1 MSTTDQA
8 APAVDTT
15 KSVPSHV
22 LYRRVL
28 AERTSYALTA
38 AGMAVGPQ
46 LDDSAWSYLASGGI
60 GLGTLAWLYAKT
72 KNTDPGQ
79 GLSAITRAQR
89 AIPFLTAAGTYVANL
104 ITPGFNWW
112 EVVAPA
118 AWAGLM
124 GWMAPLTRSASLV
137 LELTEHQVPTGTGL
151 APRELTYTEFL
162 AAKWAQATGDGTRLV
177 SIAPYRADR
186 PDFEAVVVAQAGKAV
201 PTFTDVQ
208 LAAAFDFPVGTV
220 RMRPVQGSGP
230 GRMRLVARPTSE
242 DTEAVAE
249 GIRGLW
255 ESAVA
260 APGKA
265 APGVDLI
272 DHRTEKDRIVL
283 LVASPPGKTI
293 YLPHTAICSAFGIDD
308 PSRLVIETDGI
319 RQGVVSV
326 YKTNPLMK
334 VRKATVDDLTMDAK
348 GRITIGVCHDGKPA
362 RMRLWDPGQGALR
375 GITAGVTGAG
385 KSVLQNLIL
394 AGEKRSGI
402 VSWVGDVQGGMS
414 LPEAEGR
421 VDWFAKGPVETL
433 LMLTAAHAVMKYRER
448 ISNEMGRGDFAL
460 GRPWPLINITL
471 DEINR
476 LLSHPDEAMRKAT
489 AYLIADI
496 QKTGRKVGIGIRLA
510 VQSLHLKDLG
520 DDDAIRQ
527 QGKVGAL
534 FLMRTASSSTKEM
547 GLDGIAPAG
556 FQMENIPARIYEN
569 GQIEA
574 LFSGQDD
581 EDGESTAGMAYMFLD
596 GRAKFMRTFF
606 AQKVDGVYPDL
617 IALYGE
623 EPANGL
629 TSGEAAAAQA
639 KVGLYDLRHTNPY
652 ADCDTLAQAFAGASS
667 SAPAP
672 GTPAPAADMDGDGD
686 GGDTPAAPAPF
697 GGPFADIPFGLDN
710 DPGEEPGLQDQILEL
725 LADGPKPLKD
735 LRAALPDFQPSSVS
749 NACSQLKAKG
759 LATTRKRGVWQLTDS

>member
-1 MSTTDQA
+1 MSTIDQA
-8 APAVDTT
+8 APAADTT
-15 KSVPSHV
+15 KRVPGHV
-22 LYRRVL
+22 IYRRVL
-28 AERTSYALTA
+28 AERTSYALAA

-72 KNTDPGQ
+72 KDADQ
-79 GLSAITRAQR
+79 GLSALTRAQR

-118 AWAGLM
+118 AWASLM
-124 GWMAPLTRSASLV
+124 GWMAPLTRSAGLV
-137 LELTEHQVPTGTGL
+137 LELTEHQAQHGAGPGE
-151 APRELTYTEFL
+151 PLTYTEFL
-162 AAKWAQATGDGTRLV
+162 AAKWQQATGDGTRLV
-177 SIAPYRADR
+177 SIQPYRADR

-201 PTFTDVQ
+201 PTFTEVQ

-220 RMRPVQGSGP
+220 KIRPIQGSGP
-230 GRMRLVARPTSE
+230 GRMRLVARPTTE
-242 DTEAVAE
+242 DTEAAAE

-260 APGKA
+260 APGGA
-265 APGVDLI
+265 APGVHLI
-272 DHRTEKDRIVL
+272 DWRSEPHRIVL
-283 LVASPPGKTI
+283 LVASPPGKEI
-293 YLPHTAICSAFGIDD
+293 RLPHTAICSAFGIDD

-319 RQGVVSV
+319 RQGVISV

-334 VRKATVDDLTMDAK
+334 VRKATVEDLTMDSK
-348 GRITIGVCHDGKPA
+348 GRVTIGVCHDGKPA

-394 AGEKRSGI
+394 AAEKRSGV

-460 GRPWPLINITL
+460 NKPWPLINITL

-574 LFSGQDD
+574 LFSGKDD

-606 AQKVDGVYPDL
+606 AEKKDGVYPDL

-623 EPANGL
+623 DPPTGL
-629 TSGEAAAAQA
+629 TEGEAKAAQA
-639 KVGLYDLRHTNPY
+639 GAAIYGVRHTNPY
-652 ADCDTLAQAFAGASS
+652 ADCDTLAQAFSD
-667 SAPAP
+667 APGSKPAA
-672 GTPAPAADMDGDGD
+672 GTPAPATAADTDGDSGE
-686 GGDTPAAPAPF
+686 APAPF
-697 GGPFADIPFGLDN
+697 EAPFGIPFGDSGP
-710 DPGEEPGLQDQILEL
+710 DIGEEPGLQDQILEL
-725 LADGPKPLKD
+725 LADGPKQLKE
-735 LRAALPDFQPSSVS
+735 LRAALPGFQPSSVS

-759 LATTRKRGVWQLTDS
+759 LAISRKRGLWQLADN

>member
-1 MSTTDQA
+1 MSTIDQA
-8 APAVDTT
+8 APTADTT
-15 KSVPSHV
+15 KSVPGHV
-22 LYRRVL
+22 IYRRVL
-28 AERTSYALTA
+28 AERTSYALAA

-60 GLGTLAWLYAKT
+60 GLGTLAWLYVKT
-72 KNTDPGQ
+72 KDPDQ
-79 GLSAITRAQR
+79 GLGMLTRAQR

-118 AWAGLM
+118 AWASLM
-124 GWMAPLTRSASLV
+124 GWMAPLTRSAGLV
-137 LELTEHQVPTGTGL
+137 LELSEQQAL
-151 APRELTYTEFL
+151 ADPARELTYTEFL
-162 AAKWAQATGDGTRLV
+162 AAKWQQATGDGTRLV
-177 SIAPYRADR
+177 SITPYRADR

-201 PTFTDVQ
+201 PTFTEVQ

-220 RMRPVQGSGP
+220 KMRPIQGSGP

-242 DTEAVAE
+242 DVEAVAE

-255 ESAVA
+255 ETAVA

-265 APGVDLI
+265 APGVELLDYRAEP
-272 DHRTEKDRIVL
+272 HRIVL
-283 LVASPPGKTI
+283 LVASPPGKEI
-293 YLPHTAICSAFGIDD
+293 HLPHTAICSAFGIDD

-319 RQGVVSV
+319 RQGVVSI

-334 VRKATVDDLTMDAK
+334 VRKATVEDLTMDAK
-348 GRITIGVCHDGKPA
+348 GRVTIGVCHDGKPA
-362 RMRLWDPGQGALR
+362 RMRLWDPSQGALR

-394 AGEKRSGI
+394 AAEKRSGV

-460 GRPWPLINITL
+460 NRPWPLINITL

-574 LFSGQDD
+574 LFSGKDD

-606 AQKVDGVYPDL
+606 AEKVDGVYPDL
-617 IALYGE
+617 IALYGD

-629 TSGEAAAAQA
+629 TEGEAKAAQA
-639 KVGLYDLRHTNPY
+639 GAAIYGVRHTNPY
-652 ADCDTLAQAFAGASS
+652 ADCDTLAQAFSD
-667 SAPAP
+667 AP
-672 GTPAPAADMDGDGD
+672 GSTPAAAPDADGGDGD
-686 GGDTPAAPAPF
+686 EAPAPF
-697 GGPFADIPFGLDN
+697 EAPFGIPFGDGGP
-710 DPGEEPGLQDQILEL
+710 DIGEEPGLQDQILDL
-725 LADGPKPLKD
+725 LADGPKSLKQ
-735 LRAALPDFQPSSVS
+735 LREALPSFQPSSVS
-749 NACSQLKAKG
+749 NACTQLKSKG
-759 LATTRKRGVWQLTDS
+759 LAKSLKRGHWQLTDS

>member
-1 MSTTDQA
+1 MSTIDQA
-8 APAVDTT
+8 APAADTP
-15 KSVPSHV
+15 KSVPGHV
-22 LYRRVL
+22 IYRRVL
-28 AERTSYALTA
+28 AERTSYTLAA

-72 KNTDPGQ
+72 KNPDQSLGV
-79 GLSAITRAQR
+79 LTRAQR

-118 AWAGLM
+118 AWASLM
-124 GWMAPLTRSASLV
+124 GWMAPLTRSAGLV
-137 LELTEHQVPTGTGL
+137 LELTEQQGADPGK
-151 APRELTYTEFL
+151 PLTYTEFL
-162 AAKWAQATGDGTRLV
+162 AVKWAQATGDGTRLV
-177 SIAPYRADR
+177 SITPFRADR

-201 PTFTDVQ
+201 PAFTEVQ

-220 RMRPVQGSGP
+220 KMRPIQGSGP
-230 GRMRLVARPTSE
+230 GRMRVVARPTTE
-242 DTEAVAE
+242 DTERTAE
-249 GIRGLW
+249 GLRGLW
-255 ESAVA
+255 ETAVA
-260 APGKA
+260 APGGA

-272 DHRTEKDRIVL
+272 DHRAEPHRIVL
-283 LVASPPGKTI
+283 LVASPPGKEI
-293 YLPHTAICSAFGIDD
+293 RLPHTAICSAFGIDD

-334 VRKATVDDLTMDAK
+334 VRKATVDDLKMDEK
-348 GRITIGVCHDGKPA
+348 GRITIGICHDGKPA

-394 AGEKRSGI
+394 AAEKRSGV

-433 LMLTAAHAVMKYRER
+433 LMLSVAHAVMKYRER
-448 ISNEMGRGDFAL
+448 ISNEMKRGDFAL

-476 LLSHPDEAMRKAT
+476 LLSHPDEAMRKA
-489 AYLIADI
+489 AAHLIADI

-556 FQMENIPARIYEN
+556 FQIENIPARIYEN
-569 GQIEA
+569 GQIQA
-574 LFSGQDD
+574 LFSGEDD

-606 AQKVDGVYPDL
+606 AEKVDGVYPDL

-623 EPANGL
+623 DPPNGL
-629 TSGEAAAAQA
+629 TEGEAKAAQAAAA
-639 KVGLYDLRHTNPY
+639 LYGVRHTNPY
-652 ADCDTLAQAFAGASS
+652 ADCDTLAQAFAD
-667 SAPAP
+667 APGSTPAA
-672 GTPAPAADMDGDGD
+672 GTPAPDGDSDGD
-686 GGDTPAAPAPF
+686 SGEAPVPF
-697 GGPFADIPFGLDN
+697 AGPYADIPFGLAN
-710 DPGEEPGLQDQILEL
+710 DPGEEPGLQDQILDL
-725 LADGPKPLKD
+725 LADGPKSLKE
-735 LRAALPDFQPSSVS
+735 LREALPGFQPSSVS

-759 LATTRKRGVWQLTDS
+759 LAKTVKRGIWQRADS

>member
-1 MSTTDQA
+1 MSTIDQA

-15 KSVPSHV
+15 KSVPGHV
-22 LYRRVL
+22 IYRRVL
-28 AERTSYALTA
+28 AERTSYALAA

-72 KNTDPGQ
+72 KDPDQ
-79 GLSAITRAQR
+79 GLGMLTRAQR

-124 GWMAPLTRSASLV
+124 GWMAPLTRSAGLV
-137 LELTEHQVPTGTGL
+137 LELSEQQAQADPT
-151 APRELTYTEFL
+151 RELTYTEFL
-162 AAKWAQATGDGTRLV
+162 AAKWQQATGEGTRLV
-177 SIAPYRADR
+177 SITPFRADR

-201 PTFTDVQ
+201 PTFTEVQ

-220 RMRPVQGSGP
+220 KMRPVQGSGP

-242 DTEAVAE
+242 DVEAVAE

-255 ESAVA
+255 ETAVC

-265 APGVDLI
+265 APGVELLDYRAEP
-272 DHRTEKDRIVL
+272 HRIVL
-283 LVASPPGKTI
+283 LVASPPGKEI
-293 YLPHTAICSAFGIDD
+293 RLPHTAICSAFGIDD

-319 RQGVVSV
+319 RQGVVSI

-334 VRKATVDDLTMDAK
+334 VRKATIEDLTMDSK
-348 GRITIGVCHDGKPA
+348 GRVTIGVCHDGKPA
-362 RMRLWDPGQGALR
+362 RMRLWDPSQGALR

-394 AGEKRSGI
+394 AAEKRSGV

-448 ISNEMGRGDFAL
+448 LSNEMGRGDFAL

-574 LFSGQDD
+574 LFSGKDD

-606 AQKVDGVYPDL
+606 AEKVDGVYPDL
-617 IALYGE
+617 IALYGD

-629 TSGEAAAAQA
+629 TEGEAKAAQA
-639 KVGLYDLRHTNPY
+639 GAAIYGVRHTNPY
-652 ADCDTLAQAFAGASS
+652 ADCDTLAQAFSD
-667 SAPAP
+667 AP
-672 GTPAPAADMDGDGD
+672 GS
-686 GGDTPAAPAPF
+686 TPAASTPDPDGDSDGEETAAPF
-697 GGPFADIPFGLDN
+697 AYPFGDIPFGLSN
-710 DPGEEPGLQDQILEL
+710 DPGEEPGLQDQILDL
-725 LADGPKPLKD
+725 LADGPMSLKN
-735 LRAALPDFQPSSVS
+735 LREALPGFQPSSVS

-759 LATTRKRGVWQLTDS
+759 LAKTVKRGVWQRADS

>member
-1 MSTTDQA
+1 MSTIDQA
-8 APAVDTT
+8 APAADTA
-15 KSVPSHV
+15 KSVPGHV
-22 LYRRVL
+22 IYRRVL
-28 AERTSYALTA
+28 AERTSYALAA

-72 KNTDPGQ
+72 KDPDQ
-79 GLSAITRAQR
+79 SLDTLTRAQR
-89 AIPFLTAAGTYVANL
+89 ALPVLTAAGTYMANL

-118 AWAGLM
+118 AWASLM
-124 GWMAPLTRSASLV
+124 GWMAPLTRSAGLV
-137 LELTEHQVPTGTGL
+137 LELTEHQTQEGP
-151 APRELTYTEFL
+151 ARELTYTEFL

-177 SIAPYRADR
+177 SIAPFRDR

-220 RMRPVQGSGP
+220 KIRPIQGSGP

-242 DTEAVAE
+242 DTEAAAE
-249 GIRGLW
+249 GLRGLW
-255 ESAVA
+255 ESAVS
-260 APGKA
+260 APGGA

-272 DHRTEKDRIVL
+272 DYRSEPHRIVL
-283 LVASPPGKTI
+283 LVASPPGREI
-293 YLPHTAICSAFGIDD
+293 RLPHTAICSAFGIDD

-334 VRKATVDDLTMDAK
+334 VRKATVDDLTMDSK

-394 AGEKRSGI
+394 AGEKRSGV

-574 LFSGQDD
+574 LFSGKDD

-606 AQKVDGVYPDL
+606 AEKVDGIYPDL
-617 IALYGE
+617 IALYGDD
-623 EPANGL
+623 PANGL
-629 TSGEAAAAQA
+629 TRGEAEAAQA
-639 KVGLYDLRHTNPY
+639 KVALYDLRHTNPY
-652 ADCDTLAQAFAGASS
+652 ADCDTLAQAFSDAPGSTPAASTP
-667 SAPAP
+667 APAP
-672 GTPAPAADMDGDGD
+672 GPGTDGD
-686 GGDTPAAPAPF
+686 GGEAPAPVPF
-697 GGPFADIPFGLDN
+697 GGPFADIPFGLSD

-725 LADGPKPLKD
+725 LADGPKHLKD
-735 LRAALPDFQPSSVS
+735 LRAGLPGFQPSSVS

-759 LATTRKRGVWQLTDS
+759 LATTRKRGFWQLADS

>member
-1 MSTTDQA
+1 MSTIDQA
-8 APAVDTT
+8 APAADTT
-15 KSVPSHV
+15 KCVPGHV
-22 LYRRVL
+22 IYRRVL
-28 AERTSYALTA
+28 AERTSYALAA

-60 GLGTLAWLYAKT
+60 GLGTLAWLYTKT
-72 KNTDPGQ
+72 KDPDQ
-79 GLSAITRAQR
+79 GLSVLTRAQR

-118 AWAGLM
+118 AWASLM
-124 GWMAPLTRSASLV
+124 GWMAPLTRSAGLV
-137 LELTEHQVPTGTGL
+137 LELTERQAQHGAGPGE
-151 APRELTYTEFL
+151 PLTYTEFL
-162 AAKWAQATGDGTRLV
+162 AAKWQQATGEGTRLV
-177 SIAPYRADR
+177 SITPFSADR

-201 PTFTDVQ
+201 PTFTEVQ

-220 RMRPVQGSGP
+220 KIRPIQGSGP

-242 DTEAVAE
+242 DVEAVAE

-255 ESAVA
+255 ETAVA

-265 APGVDLI
+265 APGVELLDYRAEP
-272 DHRTEKDRIVL
+272 HRIVL
-283 LVASPPGKTI
+283 LVASPPGKEI
-293 YLPHTAICSAFGIDD
+293 HLPHTAICSAFGIDD

-319 RQGVVSV
+319 RQGVVSI

-334 VRKATVDDLTMDAK
+334 VRKATVEDLTMDSK
-348 GRITIGVCHDGKPA
+348 GRVTIGVCHDGKPA
-362 RMRLWDPGQGALR
+362 RMRLWDPSQGALR

-394 AGEKRSGI
+394 AAEKRSGV

-460 GRPWPLINITL
+460 NRPWPLINITL

-574 LFSGQDD
+574 LFSGKDD

-606 AQKVDGVYPDL
+606 AEKVDGVYPDL
-617 IALYGE
+617 IALYGD
-623 EPANGL
+623 EPATGL
-629 TSGEAAAAQA
+629 TEGEAKAAQA
-639 KVGLYDLRHTNPY
+639 GAAIYGVRHTNPY
-652 ADCDTLAQAFAGASS
+652 ADCDTLAQAFSD
-667 SAPAP
+667 APGSTPAA
-672 GTPAPAADMDGDGD
+672 GTPAPDADGHE
-686 GGDTPAAPAPF
+686 APAPF
-697 GGPFADIPFGLDN
+697 EAPFGIPFGDGG
-710 DPGEEPGLQDQILEL
+710 PEIGEEPGLQDQILDL
-725 LADGPKPLKD
+725 LADGPKSLKH
-735 LRAALPDFQPSSVS
+735 LREALPSFQPSSVS
-749 NACSQLKAKG
+749 NACTQLKAKG
-759 LATTRKRGVWQLTDS
+759 LAKSLKRGHWQLADS

>member
-15 KSVPSHV
+15 KAVPGHV
-22 LYRRVL
+22 IYRRVL
-28 AERTSYALTA
+28 AERTSYALAA

-72 KNTDPGQ
+72 KDPDQ
-79 GLSAITRAQR
+79 GLGVLTRAQR

-112 EVVAPA
+112 EVLAPA

-124 GWMAPLTRSASLV
+124 GWMAPLTRSAGLI
-137 LELTEHQVPTGTGL
+137 LELSEHQEQQGP
-151 APRELTYTEFL
+151 ARELTYTEFL
-162 AAKWAQATGDGTRLV
+162 AAKWQQATGDGTRLV
-177 SIAPYRADR
+177 SITPFRADR

-220 RMRPVQGSGP
+220 KMRPVQGSGP

-242 DTEAVAE
+242 DVEAVAE

-255 ESAVA
+255 ETSVS

-265 APGVDLI
+265 APGVELLDYRAEG
-272 DHRTEKDRIVL
+272 HRIVL
-283 LVASPPGKTI
+283 LVASPPGKEI
-293 YLPHTAICSAFGIDD
+293 HLPHTAICSAFGIDD

-319 RQGVVSV
+319 RQGVVSI

-334 VRKATVDDLTMDAK
+334 VRKATVEDLTMDAK
-348 GRITIGVCHDGKPA
+348 GRVTIGVCHDGKPA
-362 RMRLWDPGQGALR
+362 RMRLWDPSQGALR

-394 AGEKRSGI
+394 AAEKRSGV

-460 GRPWPLINITL
+460 NRPWPLINITL

-574 LFSGQDD
+574 LFSGKDD

-606 AQKVDGVYPDL
+606 AEKVDGVYPDL
-617 IALYGE
+617 IALYGD

-629 TSGEAAAAQA
+629 TEGEAKAAQTGA
-639 KVGLYDLRHTNPY
+639 AIYAMRHLNPY
-652 ADCDTLAQAFAGASS
+652 ADCDTLAQAMSKSPGGEPTAG
-667 SAPAP
+667 APAP
-672 GTPAPAADMDGDGD
+672 DPDGDEAPAPAP
-686 GGDTPAAPAPF
+686 TETPF
-697 GGPFADIPFGLDN
+697 GIPFGDSG
-710 DPGEEPGLQDQILEL
+710 PEIGEEPGLQDQILDL
-725 LADGPKPLKD
+725 LADGPKHLKE
-735 LRAALPDFQPSSVS
+735 LRDALPGFQPSSVS

-759 LATTRKRGVWQLTDS
+759 LAKTLKRAVWQLAD

>member
-1 MSTTDQA
+1 MSTIDQA
-8 APAVDTT
+8 APAADTT
-15 KSVPSHV
+15 KRVPGHV
-22 LYRRVL
+22 IYRRVL
-28 AERTSYALTA
+28 AERTSYALAA

-72 KNTDPGQ
+72 KDPDQ
-79 GLSAITRAQR
+79 GLDMLTRAQR

-118 AWAGLM
+118 AWASLM
-124 GWMAPLTRSASLV
+124 GWMAPLTRSAGLV
-137 LELTEHQVPTGTGL
+137 LELSEHQAQTDP
-151 APRELTYTEFL
+151 ARELTYTEFL
-162 AAKWAQATGDGTRLV
+162 AAKWQQATGDGTRLV
-177 SIAPYRADR
+177 SITPFRADR

-201 PTFTDVQ
+201 PTFTEVQ
-208 LAAAFDFPVGTV
+208 LAAAFDFPVGTLK
-220 RMRPVQGSGP
+220 MWPVQGSGP
-230 GRMRLVARPTSE
+230 GRMRLVAHPTSE

-249 GIRGLW
+249 GLRGLW

-260 APGKA
+260 APGGA
-265 APGVDLI
+265 TPGVDLI
-272 DHRTEKDRIVL
+272 DYRAEPHRIVL
-283 LVASPPGKTI
+283 LVASPPGKEI
-293 YLPHTAICSAFGIDD
+293 RLPHTAICSAFGIDD

-319 RQGVVSV
+319 RQGVVSI

-334 VRKATVDDLTMDAK
+334 VRKATVEDLTMDSK

-394 AGEKRSGI
+394 AAEKRSGV

-460 GRPWPLINITL
+460 NRPWPLINITL

-534 FLMRTASSSTKEM
+534 FLMRTTSSSTKEM

-574 LFSGQDD
+574 LFSGKDD
-581 EDGESTAGMAYMFLD
+581 EDGESTAGMAHMFLD

-617 IALYGE
+617 IALYGD
-623 EPANGL
+623 EPPTGL
-629 TSGEAAAAQA
+629 TEGEAKAAQA
-639 KVGLYDLRHTNPY
+639 GAAIYGVRHTNPY
-652 ADCDTLAQAFAGASS
+652 ADCDTLAQAFSDAPGSKPTASP
-667 SAPAP
+667 PAP
-672 GTPAPAADMDGDGD
+672 DADDGEGD
-686 GGDTPAAPAPF
+686 EAPAPF
-697 GGPFADIPFGLDN
+697 ETPFGIPFGDSGP
-710 DPGEEPGLQDQILEL
+710 DIGEEPGLQDQILDL
-725 LADGPKPLKD
+725 LADGPKSLKQ
-735 LRAALPDFQPSSVS
+735 LREALPSFQPSSVS
-749 NACSQLKAKG
+749 NACTQLKAKG
-759 LATTRKRGVWQLTDS
+759 LATSLKRGHWQLTDS

>member
-1 MSTTDQA
+1 MSTIDQA
-8 APAVDTT
+8 APTADTT
-15 KSVPSHV
+15 KPVPGHV
-22 LYRRVL
+22 IYRRVL
-28 AERTSYALTA
+28 AERTSYALAA

-72 KNTDPGQ
+72 KDPDH
-79 GLSAITRAQR
+79 GLDTITRAQR

-118 AWAGLM
+118 AWASLM
-124 GWMAPLTRSASLV
+124 GWMAPLTRSAGLV
-137 LELTEHQVPTGTGL
+137 LELSKHQAQTDP
-151 APRELTYTEFL
+151 ARELTYTEFL

-177 SIAPYRADR
+177 SITPFSADR

-201 PTFTDVQ
+201 PTFTEVQ

-220 RMRPVQGSGP
+220 KMRPIQGSGP
-230 GRMRLVARPTSE
+230 GRMRVVARPTTE
-242 DTEAVAE
+242 DTERTAE
-249 GIRGLW
+249 GLRGLW
-255 ESAVA
+255 ETAVA
-260 APGKA
+260 APGGA

-272 DHRTEKDRIVL
+272 DYRSEPHRIVL
-283 LVASPPGKTI
+283 LVASPPGKEI
-293 YLPHTAICSAFGIDD
+293 RLPHTAICSAFGIDD

-334 VRKATVDDLTMDAK
+334 VRKATVEDLTMDSK
-348 GRITIGVCHDGKPA
+348 GRVTIGVCHDGKPA

-394 AGEKRSGI
+394 AAEKRSGV

-448 ISNEMGRGDFAL
+448 LSNEMGRGDFAL

-574 LFSGQDD
+574 LFSGKDD

-606 AQKVDGVYPDL
+606 AEKVDGVYPDL
-617 IALYGE
+617 IALYGD

-629 TSGEAAAAQA
+629 TEGEAKAAQA
-639 KVGLYDLRHTNPY
+639 GAAIYGVRHTNPY
-652 ADCDTLAQAFAGASS
+652 ADCDTLAQAFSDVPGSERTAG
-667 SAPAP
+667 P
-672 GTPAPAADMDGDGD
+672 PAADGDDGE
-686 GGDTPAAPAPF
+686 ALAPSAGPFGIPF
-697 GGPFADIPFGLDN
+697 GGSN

-725 LADGPKPLKD
+725 LADGPQSLKK
-735 LRAALPDFQPSSVS
+735 LREALPGFQPSSVS
-749 NACSQLKAKG
+749 NACTQLKAKG
-759 LATTRKRGVWQLTDS
+759 LATTVKRGVWQRTDA

>member
-1 MSTTDQA
+1 MSTIDQA

-15 KSVPSHV
+15 KSVPGHV
-22 LYRRVL
+22 IYRRVL
-28 AERTSYALTA
+28 AERTSYALAA

-72 KNTDPGQ
+72 KDPDQ
-79 GLSAITRAQR
+79 GLGMLTRAQR
-89 AIPFLTAAGTYVANL
+89 AIPFLTAAGNYVANL

-118 AWAGLM
+118 AWASLM
-124 GWMAPLTRSASLV
+124 GWMAPLTRSAGLV
-137 LELTEHQVPTGTGL
+137 LELSEQQAQAGP
-151 APRELTYTEFL
+151 ARELTYTEFL
-162 AAKWAQATGDGTRLV
+162 AAKWQQATGDGTRLV
-177 SIAPYRADR
+177 SITPFRADR

-201 PTFTDVQ
+201 PTFTEVQ

-220 RMRPVQGSGP
+220 KMRPVQGSGP

-242 DTEAVAE
+242 DVEAVAE

-255 ESAVA
+255 ETAVC

-265 APGVDLI
+265 APGVELLDYRAEP
-272 DHRTEKDRIVL
+272 HRIVL
-283 LVASPPGKTI
+283 LVASPPGKEI
-293 YLPHTAICSAFGIDD
+293 HLPHTAICSAFGIDD

-319 RQGVVSV
+319 RQGVVSI

-334 VRKATVDDLTMDAK
+334 VRKATVEDLTMDSK
-348 GRITIGVCHDGKPA
+348 GRVTIGVCHDGKPA
-362 RMRLWDPGQGALR
+362 RMRLWDPSQGALR

-394 AGEKRSGI
+394 AAEKRSGV

-448 ISNEMGRGDFAL
+448 LSNEMGRGDFAL

-574 LFSGQDD
+574 LFSGKDD

-606 AQKVDGVYPDL
+606 AEKVDGVYPDL
-617 IALYGE
+617 IALYGDA
-623 EPANGL
+623 PANGL
-629 TSGEAAAAQA
+629 TEGEAKAAQA
-639 KVGLYDLRHTNPY
+639 GAAIYGVRHTNPY
-652 ADCDTLAQAFAGASS
+652 ADCDTLAQAFSD
-667 SAPAP
+667 AP
-672 GTPAPAADMDGDGD
+672 GSKPTADTPAPDDDSDGD
-686 GGDTPAAPAPF
+686 GGESPVPFAGPF
-697 GGPFADIPFGLDN
+697 GDIPFGLSN
-710 DPGEEPGLQDQILEL
+710 DPGEEPGLQDQILDL
-725 LADGPKPLKD
+725 LADGPMHLKD
-735 LRAALPDFQPSSVS
+735 LREALPGFQPSSVS

-759 LATTRKRGVWQLTDS
+759 LAKTLKRGVWQRADS

>member
-1 MSTTDQA
+1 VLSTIDQA
-8 APAVDTT
+8 APAADTT
-15 KSVPSHV
+15 KRVPGHV
-22 LYRRVL
+22 IYRRVL
-28 AERTSYALTA
+28 AERTSYALAA

-72 KNTDPGQ
+72 KDPDQ
-79 GLSAITRAQR
+79 GLGMLTRAQR

-118 AWAGLM
+118 AWASLM
-124 GWMAPLTRSASLV
+124 GWMAPLTRSAGLV
-137 LELTEHQVPTGTGL
+137 LELTEHQAQTGP
-151 APRELTYTEFL
+151 ARDLTYTEFL
-162 AAKWAQATGDGTRLV
+162 AAKWQQATGDGTRLV
-177 SIAPYRADR
+177 SITPFRADR

-201 PTFTDVQ
+201 PTFTEVQ

-220 RMRPVQGSGP
+220 KIRPIQGSGP
-230 GRMRLVARPTSE
+230 GRMRVVARPTSE
-242 DTEAVAE
+242 DTEVVAE

-255 ESAVA
+255 ETAVA

-272 DHRTEKDRIVL
+272 DYRSEPNRIVL
-283 LVASPPGKTI
+283 LVASPPGKEI
-293 YLPHTAICSAFGIDD
+293 HLPHKAICSAFGIDD

-334 VRKATVDDLTMDAK
+334 VRKATVEDLTMDSK
-348 GRITIGVCHDGKPA
+348 GRVTIGVCHDGKPA

-394 AGEKRSGI
+394 AAEKRSGV

-448 ISNEMGRGDFAL
+448 LSNEMGRGDFAL
-460 GRPWPLINITL
+460 NRPWPLINITL

-606 AQKVDGVYPDL
+606 AEKVDGVYPDL
-617 IALYGE
+617 IALYGD

-629 TSGEAAAAQA
+629 TEGEAKAAQA
-639 KVGLYDLRHTNPY
+639 GAAIYGVRHTNPY
-652 ADCDTLAQAFAGASS
+652 ADCDTLAQAFSDAPGSKPTAGP
-667 SAPAP
+667 PAP
-672 GTPAPAADMDGDGD
+672 DADADGDSGE
-686 GGDTPAAPAPF
+686 APAPF
-697 GGPFADIPFGLDN
+697 EAPFGIPFGDSSSEI
-710 DPGEEPGLQDQILEL
+710 GEEPGLQDQILDL
-725 LADGPKPLKD
+725 LADGPKHLKE
-735 LRAALPDFQPSSVS
+735 LRDALPGFQPSSVS

-759 LATTRKRGVWQLTDS
+759 LAKTLKRAVWQLADS

>member
-1 MSTTDQA
+1 MSTIDQA

-15 KSVPSHV
+15 KAVPGHV
-22 LYRRVL
+22 IYRRVL
-28 AERTSYALTA
+28 AERTSYALAA

-72 KNTDPGQ
+72 KDAEP
-79 GLSAITRAQR
+79 LSMLTRAQR

-124 GWMAPLTRSASLV
+124 GWMAPLTRSAGLV
-137 LELTEHQVPTGTGL
+137 LELSEQQAQADPT
-151 APRELTYTEFL
+151 RELTYTEFL

-177 SIAPYRADR
+177 SITPFSADR

-220 RMRPVQGSGP
+220 KLRPVQGSGP

-242 DTEAVAE
+242 DVEAIAE

-255 ESAVA
+255 ETAVA

-265 APGVDLI
+265 APGVDLL
-272 DHRTEKDRIVL
+272 DYRAEPHRIVL
-283 LVASPPGKTI
+283 LVASPPGKEI
-293 YLPHTAICSAFGIDD
+293 HLPHTAICSAFGIDD

-319 RQGVVSV
+319 RQGVVSI

-334 VRKATVDDLTMDAK
+334 VRKATVEDLTMDSK
-348 GRITIGVCHDGKPA
+348 GRVTIGVCHDGKPA
-362 RMRLWDPGQGALR
+362 RMRLWDPSQGALR

-394 AGEKRSGI
+394 AAEKRSGV

-574 LFSGQDD
+574 LFSGADD

-606 AQKVDGVYPDL
+606 AEKVDGVYPDL
-617 IALYGE
+617 IALYGD

-629 TSGEAAAAQA
+629 TEGEARAAQA
-639 KVGLYDLRHTNPY
+639 GAAIYGVRHTNPY
-652 ADCDTLAQAFAGASS
+652 ADCDTLAQAFSDAPGSS
-667 SAPAP
+667 SAA
-672 GTPAPAADMDGDGD
+672 GTPAPEGDADGDGD
-686 GGDTPAAPAPF
+686 GGEAAVPF
-697 GGPFADIPFGLDN
+697 GGPFADIPFGLAN
-710 DPGEEPGLQDQILEL
+710 DPGEEPGLQDQILDL
-725 LADGPKPLKD
+725 LADGPVSLKD
-735 LRAALPDFQPSSVS
+735 LRAALPSFQPSSVS

-759 LATTRKRGVWQLTDS
+759 LAKTVKRGVWQLTD

>member
-1 MSTTDQA
+1 MNTTDQA

-15 KSVPSHV
+15 KSVPGHV

-72 KNTDPGQ
+72 KNTEGQ
-79 GLSAITRAQR
+79 GLSAIVRAQR

-112 EVVAPA
+112 EIVDAA

-124 GWMAPLTRSASLV
+124 GWMAPLTRSAGLV
-137 LELTEHQVPTGTGL
+137 LELTEHQAPTGI
-151 APRELTYTEFL
+151 ARELTYTEFL

-255 ESAVA
+255 ETAVA

-319 RQGVVSV
+319 RQGVVSI

-334 VRKATVDDLTMDAK
+334 VRKATVDDLTMDSK

-394 AGEKRSGI
+394 AGEKRSGV

-606 AQKVDGVYPDL
+606 AEKVDGVYPDL

-629 TSGEAAAAQA
+629 TPGEAAAAQA

-652 ADCDTLAQAFAGASS
+652 ADCDTLAQAFSGASS

-672 GTPAPAADMDGDGD
+672 GTPASAADMDGDGD
-686 GGDTPAAPAPF
+686 GGDTPVAPAPF
-697 GGPFADIPFGLDN
+697 GGAFADIPFGLDN

-759 LATTRKRGVWQLTDS
+759 LATTRKRGVWQLTDN

>member
-1 MSTTDQA
+1 MSTIDQA
-8 APAVDTT
+8 APAADTT
-15 KSVPSHV
+15 KRVPGHV
-22 LYRRVL
+22 IYRRVL
-28 AERTSYALTA
+28 AERTSYALAA

-72 KNTDPGQ
+72 KDPDQ
-79 GLSAITRAQR
+79 GLSVLTRAQR

-112 EVVAPA
+112 EVVAPT
-118 AWAGLM
+118 AWASLM
-124 GWMAPLTRSASLV
+124 GWMAPLTRSAGLV
-137 LELTEHQVPTGTGL
+137 LELTEHQAQHGAGPGE
-151 APRELTYTEFL
+151 PLTYTEFL
-162 AAKWAQATGDGTRLV
+162 AAKWQQATGEGTRLV
-177 SIAPYRADR
+177 SITPFRADR

-201 PTFTDVQ
+201 PTFTEVQ

-220 RMRPVQGSGP
+220 KIRPIQGSGP

-242 DTEAVAE
+242 DVEAVAE

-255 ESAVA
+255 ETAVA

-265 APGVDLI
+265 APGVELLDYRAEP
-272 DHRTEKDRIVL
+272 HRIVL
-283 LVASPPGKTI
+283 LVASPPGKEI
-293 YLPHTAICSAFGIDD
+293 HLPHTAICSAFGIDD

-319 RQGVVSV
+319 RQGVVSI

-334 VRKATVDDLTMDAK
+334 VRKATVEDLTMDSK
-348 GRITIGVCHDGKPA
+348 GRVTIGVCHDGKPA

-394 AGEKRSGI
+394 AAEKRSGV

-460 GRPWPLINITL
+460 NRPWPLINITL

-574 LFSGQDD
+574 LFSGKDD

-606 AQKVDGVYPDL
+606 AEKVDGVYPDL
-617 IALYGE
+617 IALYGD

-629 TSGEAAAAQA
+629 TEGEAKAAQA
-639 KVGLYDLRHTNPY
+639 GAAIYGMRHTNPY
-652 ADCDTLAQAFAGASS
+652 ADCDTLAQAFSD
-667 SAPAP
+667 AP
-672 GTPAPAADMDGDGD
+672 GS
-686 GGDTPAAPAPF
+686 TPAAGTPEPDDEGEGGGEAAAPF
-697 GGPFADIPFGLDN
+697 AAPYGDIPFGLSN
-710 DPGEEPGLQDQILEL
+710 DPGEEPGLQDQILDL
-725 LADGPKPLKD
+725 LADGPVSLKD
-735 LRAALPDFQPSSVS
+735 LRAALPGFQPSSVS
-749 NACSQLKAKG
+749 NACSQLKSKG
-759 LATTRKRGVWQLTDS
+759 LAKTVKRGVWQLADS

>member
-1 MSTTDQA
+1 MSTIDQA
-8 APAVDTT
+8 APTADTT
-15 KSVPSHV
+15 KRVPGHV
-22 LYRRVL
+22 IYRRVL
-28 AERTSYALTA
+28 AERTSYALAA

-72 KNTDPGQ
+72 KDPDQ
-79 GLSAITRAQR
+79 GLGTITRAQR

-118 AWAGLM
+118 AWASLM
-124 GWMAPLTRSASLV
+124 GWMAPLTRSAGLV
-137 LELTEHQVPTGTGL
+137 LELSEHQAQTDP
-151 APRELTYTEFL
+151 ARELTYTEFL

-177 SIAPYRADR
+177 SITPFRADR

-201 PTFTDVQ
+201 PVFTEVQ

-220 RMRPVQGSGP
+220 KMRPIQGSGP

-242 DTEAVAE
+242 DTEAAAE
-249 GIRGLW
+249 GLRGLW
-255 ESAVA
+255 ETAVA
-260 APGKA
+260 APGGA

-272 DHRTEKDRIVL
+272 DYRSEPHRIVL
-283 LVASPPGKTI
+283 LVASPPGKEI
-293 YLPHTAICSAFGIDD
+293 RLPHTAICSAFGIDD

-334 VRKATVDDLTMDAK
+334 VRKATVEDLTMDDK
-348 GRITIGVCHDGKPA
+348 GRVTIGVCHDGKPA

-394 AGEKRSGI
+394 AAEKRSGV

-448 ISNEMGRGDFAL
+448 LSNEMGRGDFAL

-574 LFSGQDD
+574 LFSGKDD

-606 AQKVDGVYPDL
+606 AEKVDGVYPDL
-617 IALYGE
+617 IALYGD

-629 TSGEAAAAQA
+629 TEGEAKAAQA
-639 KVGLYDLRHTNPY
+639 GAAIYGVRHTNPY
-652 ADCDTLAQAFAGASS
+652 ADCDTLSQAFSDVPGSERTAGPPATDGDDGE
-667 SAPAP
+667 APAP
-672 GTPAPAADMDGDGD
+672 SA
-686 GGDTPAAPAPF
+686 APF
-697 GGPFADIPFGLDN
+697 GIPFGDSN

-725 LADGPKPLKD
+725 LADGPQSLKK
-735 LRAALPDFQPSSVS
+735 LREELPGFQPSSVS
-749 NACSQLKAKG
+749 NACTQLKAKG
-759 LATTRKRGVWQLTDS
+759 LATTVKRGVWQRTDA

>member
-1 MSTTDQA
+1 MSTIDQA
-8 APAVDTT
+8 ASAADTT
-15 KSVPSHV
+15 KRVPGHV
-22 LYRRVL
+22 IYRRVL
-28 AERTSYALTA
+28 AERTSYALAA

-72 KNTDPGQ
+72 KDPDQ
-79 GLSAITRAQR
+79 GLSVLTRAQR

-118 AWAGLM
+118 AWASLM
-124 GWMAPLTRSASLV
+124 GWMAPLTRSAGLV
-137 LELTEHQVPTGTGL
+137 LELTEHQAQHGAGPGE
-151 APRELTYTEFL
+151 PLTYAEFL

-177 SIAPYRADR
+177 SITPFRADR

-201 PTFTDVQ
+201 PTFTEVQ

-220 RMRPVQGSGP
+220 KMRPVQGSGP

-242 DTEAVAE
+242 DVEAVAE

-255 ESAVA
+255 ETAVA

-265 APGVDLI
+265 APGVELLDYRAEP
-272 DHRTEKDRIVL
+272 HRIVL
-283 LVASPPGKTI
+283 LVASPPGKEI
-293 YLPHTAICSAFGIDD
+293 HLPHTAICSAFGIDD

-319 RQGVVSV
+319 RQGVVSI

-334 VRKATVDDLTMDAK
+334 VRKATVEDLTMDSK
-348 GRITIGVCHDGKPA
+348 GRVTIGVCHDGKPA
-362 RMRLWDPGQGALR
+362 RMRLWDPSQGALR

-394 AGEKRSGI
+394 AAEKRSGV

-460 GRPWPLINITL
+460 NKPWPLINITL

-574 LFSGQDD
+574 LFSGKDD

-606 AQKVDGVYPDL
+606 AEKVDGVYPDL
-617 IALYGE
+617 IALYGDE
-623 EPANGL
+623 LANGL
-629 TSGEAAAAQA
+629 TEGEAKAAQA
-639 KVGLYDLRHTNPY
+639 GAAIYGVRHTNPY
-652 ADCDTLAQAFAGASS
+652 ADCDTLAQAFSD
-667 SAPAP
+667 APGSTPAA
-672 GTPAPAADMDGDGD
+672 GTPAPDADGDSD
-686 GGDTPAAPAPF
+686 EAPAPF
-697 GGPFADIPFGLDN
+697 EAPFGIPFGEGGPDI
-710 DPGEEPGLQDQILEL
+710 GEEPGLQDQILDL
-725 LADGPKPLKD
+725 LADGSKSLKQ
-735 LRAALPDFQPSSVS
+735 LREALPSFQPSSVS
-749 NACSQLKAKG
+749 NACTQLKSKG
-759 LATTRKRGVWQLTDS
+759 LAKSLKRGHWQLADS

>member
-1 MSTTDQA
+1 MSTIDQA
-8 APAVDTT
+8 APTADTT
-15 KSVPSHV
+15 KRVPGHV
-22 LYRRVL
+22 IYRRVL
-28 AERTSYALTA
+28 AERTSYALAA

-72 KNTDPGQ
+72 KDPDQ
-79 GLSAITRAQR
+79 GLSALTRAQR

-112 EVVAPA
+112 EVVDAA

-124 GWMAPLTRSASLV
+124 GWMAPLTRSAGLV
-137 LELTEHQVPTGTGL
+137 LELTEHQ
-151 APRELTYTEFL
+151 APDGPARELTYTEFL

-177 SIAPYRADR
+177 SIQPYRADR

-201 PTFTDVQ
+201 PTFTEVQ

-220 RMRPVQGSGP
+220 KIRPIHGSGP
-230 GRMRLVARPTSE
+230 GRMRLVARPTTE
-242 DTEAVAE
+242 DTERTAE
-249 GIRGLW
+249 GLRGLW
-255 ESAVA
+255 ESAVS
-260 APGKA
+260 APGGA

-272 DHRTEKDRIVL
+272 DYRSEPHRIVL
-283 LVASPPGKTI
+283 LVASPPGKEI
-293 YLPHTAICSAFGIDD
+293 RLPHTAICSAFGIDD

-326 YKTNPLMK
+326 YRTNPLMK
-334 VRKATVDDLTMDAK
+334 VRKATVEDLTMDAK

-394 AGEKRSGI
+394 AGEKRSGV

-574 LFSGQDD
+574 LFSGKDD

-596 GRAKFMRTFF
+596 GRAKLMRTFF
-606 AQKVDGVYPDL
+606 AEKVDGVYPDL
-617 IALYGE
+617 IALYGDD
-623 EPANGL
+623 PANGL
-629 TSGEAAAAQA
+629 TAGEADAAQA
-639 KVGLYDLRHTNPY
+639 GAALYGMRHSNPY
-652 ADCDTLAQAFAGASS
+652 ADCDTLAQAMAKTPGSEPMA
-667 SAPAP
+667 
-672 GTPAPAADMDGDGD
+672 GTPAPESTSDSGE
-686 GGDTPAAPAPF
+686 APAPAATEAPS
-697 GGPFADIPFGLDN
+697 GIPFGDSGP
-710 DPGEEPGLQDQILEL
+710 DIGEEPGLQDQILDL
-725 LADGPKPLKD
+725 LADGPKHLKD
-735 LRAALPDFQPSSVS
+735 LRAALPGFQPSSVS

-759 LATTRKRGVWQLTDS
+759 LAKSLKRGVWQLADS

>member
-1 MSTTDQA
+1 MSTIDQA
-8 APAVDTT
+8 APAVDTM
-15 KSVPSHV
+15 KSVPGHV
-22 LYRRVL
+22 IYRRVL
-28 AERTSYALTA
+28 AERTSYALAA

-72 KNTDPGQ
+72 KDPDQ
-79 GLSAITRAQR
+79 GLGMLTRAQR

-124 GWMAPLTRSASLV
+124 GWMAPLTRSAGLV
-137 LELTEHQVPTGTGL
+137 LELSEQQAQADPT
-151 APRELTYTEFL
+151 RELTYTEFL
-162 AAKWAQATGDGTRLV
+162 AAKWQQATGEGTRLV
-177 SIAPYRADR
+177 SITPYRADR

-201 PTFTDVQ
+201 PTFTEVQ

-220 RMRPVQGSGP
+220 KMRPVQGSGP

-242 DTEAVAE
+242 DVEAVAE

-255 ESAVA
+255 ETAVC

-265 APGVDLI
+265 APGVELLDYRAEP
-272 DHRTEKDRIVL
+272 HRIVL
-283 LVASPPGKTI
+283 LVASPPGKEI
-293 YLPHTAICSAFGIDD
+293 HLPHTAICSAFGIDD

-319 RQGVVSV
+319 RQGVVSI

-334 VRKATVDDLTMDAK
+334 VRKATVEDLTMDSK
-348 GRITIGVCHDGKPA
+348 GRVTIGVCHDGKPA
-362 RMRLWDPGQGALR
+362 RMRLWDPSQGALR

-394 AGEKRSGI
+394 AAEKRSGV

-574 LFSGQDD
+574 LFSGADD

-606 AQKVDGVYPDL
+606 AEKVDGVYPDL
-617 IALYGE
+617 IALYGD

-629 TSGEAAAAQA
+629 TEGEAKAAQA
-639 KVGLYDLRHTNPY
+639 GAAIYGVRHTNPY
-652 ADCDTLAQAFAGASS
+652 ADCDTLAQAFAGTDDNT
-667 SAPAP
+667 PAA
-672 GTPAPAADMDGDGD
+672 GTPAPDGDGDGD
-686 GGDTPAAPAPF
+686 GGEAPAPF
-697 GGPFADIPFGLDN
+697 AGPFGDIPFGLSN
-710 DPGEEPGLQDQILEL
+710 DPGEEPGLQDQILDL
-725 LADGPKPLKD
+725 LADGPMSLKD
-735 LRAALPDFQPSSVS
+735 LREALPGFQPSSVS

-759 LATTRKRGVWQLTDS
+759 LAKTVKRGVWQRADN

>member
-1 MSTTDQA
+1 MSTIDQA
-8 APAVDTT
+8 APAADT
-15 KSVPSHV
+15 KRVPGHV
-22 LYRRVL
+22 IYRRVL
-28 AERTSYALTA
+28 AERTSYAFAA

-72 KNTDPGQ
+72 KDPDQ
-79 GLSAITRAQR
+79 GLDMLTRAQR

-118 AWAGLM
+118 AWASLM
-124 GWMAPLTRSASLV
+124 GWMAPLTRSAGLV
-137 LELTEHQVPTGTGL
+137 LQLTEHQQQHGAGP
-151 APRELTYTEFL
+151 AEPLTYTEFL

-177 SIAPYRADR
+177 SITPFRADR

-201 PTFTDVQ
+201 PTFTEVQ

-220 RMRPVQGSGP
+220 KIRPIQGSGP

-242 DTEAVAE
+242 DVEAIAE

-255 ESAVA
+255 ENAVA

-265 APGVDLI
+265 APGVELLDYRAEP
-272 DHRTEKDRIVL
+272 HRIVL
-283 LVASPPGKTI
+283 LVASPPGKEI
-293 YLPHTAICSAFGIDD
+293 HLPHTAICSAFGIDD

-319 RQGVVSV
+319 RQGVVSI

-334 VRKATVDDLTMDAK
+334 VRKATVDDLTMDSK
-348 GRITIGVCHDGKPA
+348 GRVTIGVCHDGKPA
-362 RMRLWDPGQGALR
+362 RMRLWDPSQGALR

-394 AGEKRSGI
+394 AAEKRSGV

-414 LPEAEGR
+414 LPEAESR

-460 GRPWPLINITL
+460 NKPWPLINITL

-574 LFSGQDD
+574 LFSGKDD

-606 AQKVDGVYPDL
+606 AQKLDGVYPDL
-617 IALYGE
+617 IALYGD
-623 EPANGL
+623 EPPTGL
-629 TSGEAAAAQA
+629 TEGEAKAAQA
-639 KVGLYDLRHTNPY
+639 GAAIYGVRHTNPY
-652 ADCDTLAQAFAGASS
+652 ADCDTLAQAFSD
-667 SAPAP
+667 APGSTPTA
-672 GTPAPAADMDGDGD
+672 GTPAPDADGAEGDEAPAPLEAPFGIPFGD
-686 GGDTPAAPAPF
+686 GGP
-697 GGPFADIPFGLDN
+697 DI
-710 DPGEEPGLQDQILEL
+710 GEEPGLQDQILDL
-725 LADGPKPLKD
+725 LADGPKSLKQ
-735 LRAALPDFQPSSVS
+735 LREALPSFQPSSVS
-749 NACSQLKAKG
+749 NACTQLKSKG
-759 LATTRKRGVWQLTDS
+759 LANSLKRGHWQLTDS

>member
-1 MSTTDQA
+1 MSTIDQA

-15 KSVPSHV
+15 KRVPGHV
-22 LYRRVL
+22 IYRRVL
-28 AERTSYALTA
+28 AERTSYALAA

-72 KNTDPGQ
+72 KDPDQ
-79 GLSAITRAQR
+79 GLGMLTRAQR
-89 AIPFLTAAGTYVANL
+89 AIPFLTAAGTYMANL

-118 AWAGLM
+118 AWASLM
-124 GWMAPLTRSASLV
+124 GWMAPLTRSAGLV
-137 LELTEHQVPTGTGL
+137 LELSEQQAQADPT
-151 APRELTYTEFL
+151 RELTYTEFL
-162 AAKWAQATGDGTRLV
+162 AAKWQQATGDGTRLV
-177 SIAPYRADR
+177 SITPYRADR

-201 PTFTDVQ
+201 PTFTEVQ

-220 RMRPVQGSGP
+220 KIRPVQGSGP

-242 DTEAVAE
+242 DVEAVAE

-255 ESAVA
+255 ETAVA

-265 APGVDLI
+265 APGVDLL
-272 DHRTEKDRIVL
+272 DYRAEPHRIVL
-283 LVASPPGKTI
+283 LVASPPGKEI
-293 YLPHTAICSAFGIDD
+293 HLPHTAICSAFGIDD

-319 RQGVVSV
+319 RQGVVSI

-334 VRKATVDDLTMDAK
+334 VRKATVEDLTMDSK
-348 GRITIGVCHDGKPA
+348 GRVTIGVCHDGKPA
-362 RMRLWDPGQGALR
+362 RMRLWDPSQGALR

-394 AGEKRSGI
+394 AAEKRSGV

-520 DDDAIRQ
+520 DEDAIRQ

-574 LFSGQDD
+574 LFSGADD

-606 AQKVDGVYPDL
+606 AEKVDGVYPDL
-617 IALYGE
+617 IALYGD

-629 TSGEAAAAQA
+629 TEGEARAAQA
-639 KVGLYDLRHTNPY
+639 GAAIYGVRHTNPY
-652 ADCDTLAQAFAGASS
+652 ADCDTLAQAFSD
-667 SAPAP
+667 AP
-672 GTPAPAADMDGDGD
+672 GSKPTADTPAPDDDSDGD
-686 GGDTPAAPAPF
+686 GGESPVPFAGPF
-697 GGPFADIPFGLDN
+697 GDIPFGLSN
-710 DPGEEPGLQDQILEL
+710 DPGEEPGLQDQILDL
-725 LADGPKPLKD
+725 LADGPMHLKD
-735 LRAALPDFQPSSVS
+735 LREALPGFQPSSVS

-759 LATTRKRGVWQLTDS
+759 LAKTVKRGVWQLADS

>member
-1 MSTTDQA
+1 MSATDQA
-8 APAVDTT
+8 APAAATT

-28 AERTSYALTA
+28 AERTSYAVTA

-72 KNTDPGQ
+72 KNTDQGQ
-79 GLSAITRAQR
+79 GLSAIVRAQR

-112 EVVAPA
+112 EIVAPT

-137 LELTEHQVPTGTGL
+137 LELTDHQAPTGI
-151 APRELTYTEFL
+151 ARELTYTEFL

-201 PTFTDVQ
+201 PTFTEVQ

-249 GIRGLW
+249 GVRGLW
-255 ESAVA
+255 ETAVA

-319 RQGVVSV
+319 RMGVVSI

-394 AGEKRSGI
+394 AGEKRSGV

-574 LFSGQDD
+574 LFSGADD

-606 AQKVDGVYPDL
+606 AEKVDGVYPDL

-629 TSGEAAAAQA
+629 TPGEAAAAQA

-652 ADCDTLAQAFAGASS
+652 ADCDTLAQAFSD
-667 SAPAP
+667 AP
-672 GTPAPAADMDGDGD
+672 GGTPAAAATPAPATGTNDGD
-686 GGDTPAAPAPF
+686 TSTAPA
-697 GGPFADIPFGLDN
+697 PFADIPFGLDN

-725 LADGPKPLKD
+725 LAGGPKPLKE

-759 LATTRKRGVWQLTDS
+759 LATTRKRGVWQLTDN

>member
-1 MSTTDQA
+1 MSATDQA

-72 KNTDPGQ
+72 KNPDQGQ
-79 GLSAITRAQR
+79 GLSAIVRAQR
-89 AIPFLTAAGTYVANL
+89 AIPFLTAASTYVANL
-104 ITPGFNWW
+104 ISPGFNWW
-112 EVVAPA
+112 EIVDAA

-124 GWMAPLTRSASLV
+124 GWMAPLTRSAGLV
-137 LELTEHQVPTGTGL
+137 LELTGHQAPTGI
-151 APRELTYTEFL
+151 ARELTYTEFL

-201 PTFTDVQ
+201 PTFTEVQ

-220 RMRPVQGSGP
+220 RMRPMQGSGP

-255 ESAVA
+255 ETAVS

-319 RQGVVSV
+319 RQGVVSI

-334 VRKATVDDLTMDAK
+334 VRKATVDDLTMDSK

-394 AGEKRSGI
+394 AGEKRSGV

-606 AQKVDGVYPDL
+606 AEKVDGVYPDL

-629 TSGEAAAAQA
+629 TPGEAAAAQA

-652 ADCDTLAQAFAGASS
+652 ADCDTLAQAFSGASS
-667 SAPAP
+667 SAPEP
-672 GTPAPAADMDGDGD
+672 GTPAPAADMDGGGD
-686 GGDTPAAPAPF
+686 GGDAPVAPAPF

>member
-1 MSTTDQA
+1 MSTIDQA
-8 APAVDTT
+8 APTADTT
-15 KSVPSHV
+15 KRVPGHV
-22 LYRRVL
+22 IYRRVL
-28 AERTSYALTA
+28 AERTSYALAA

-72 KNTDPGQ
+72 KDPDQ
-79 GLSAITRAQR
+79 GLNTITRAQR

-118 AWAGLM
+118 AWASLM
-124 GWMAPLTRSASLV
+124 GWMAPLTRSAGLV
-137 LELTEHQVPTGTGL
+137 LELSEHQAQTGP
-151 APRELTYTEFL
+151 ARELTYTEFL

-177 SIAPYRADR
+177 SITPFRADR

-201 PTFTDVQ
+201 PIFTEVQ

-220 RMRPVQGSGP
+220 KMRPIQGSGP

-242 DTEAVAE
+242 DTEAAAE
-249 GIRGLW
+249 GLRGLW
-255 ESAVA
+255 ETAVA
-260 APGKA
+260 APGGA

-272 DHRTEKDRIVL
+272 DYRSEPHRIVL
-283 LVASPPGKTI
+283 LVASPPGKEI
-293 YLPHTAICSAFGIDD
+293 RLPHTAICSAFGIDD

-334 VRKATVDDLTMDAK
+334 VRKATVEDLTMDDK
-348 GRITIGVCHDGKPA
+348 GRVTIGVCHDGKPA

-394 AGEKRSGI
+394 AAEKRSGV

-448 ISNEMGRGDFAL
+448 LSNEMGRGDFAL

-574 LFSGQDD
+574 LFSGKDD

-606 AQKVDGVYPDL
+606 AEKVDGVYPDL
-617 IALYGE
+617 IALYGDK
-623 EPANGL
+623 PANGL
-629 TSGEAAAAQA
+629 TEGEAKAAQA
-639 KVGLYDLRHTNPY
+639 GAAIYGLRHTNPY
-652 ADCDTLAQAFAGASS
+652 ADCDTLSQAFSDVPGSERTAGPPAPDGDDRE
-667 SAPAP
+667 APAP
-672 GTPAPAADMDGDGD
+672 SA
-686 GGDTPAAPAPF
+686 APF
-697 GGPFADIPFGLDN
+697 GIPFGDSN

-725 LADGPKPLKD
+725 LADGPQSLKK
-735 LRAALPDFQPSSVS
+735 LREELPGFQPSSVS
-749 NACSQLKAKG
+749 NACTQLKAKG
-759 LATTRKRGVWQLTDS
+759 LATTVKRGVWQRTDA

>member
-1 MSTTDQA
+1 MSTIDQA
-8 APAVDTT
+8 APAAETHR
-15 KSVPSHV
+15 VPGHV
-22 LYRRVL
+22 IYRRVL
-28 AERTSYALTA
+28 AERTSYALA
-38 AGMAVGPQ
+38 AVGMAVGPQ
-46 LDDSAWSYLASGGI
+46 VDDSAWSYLASGGI
-60 GLGTLAWLYAKT
+60 GLGTLAWLYTKT
-72 KNTDPGQ
+72 RDPDQ
-79 GLSAITRAQR
+79 GPGVLTRAQR
-89 AIPFLTAAGTYVANL
+89 ALPVLTAAGTYVANL

-118 AWAGLM
+118 AWASLM
-124 GWMAPLTRSASLV
+124 GWMAPLTRSAGLV
-137 LELTEHQVPTGTGL
+137 LKLTEHQEQEQ
-151 APRELTYTEFL
+151 RERQGAGPGEPLTYSEFL
-162 AAKWAQATGDGTRLV
+162 AAKWQQATGDGTRLV
-177 SIAPYRADR
+177 SITPYRPDR
-186 PDFEAVVVAQAGKAV
+186 PDFEAVVVAQTGKAV
-201 PTFTDVQ
+201 PVFTEVQ
-208 LAAAFDFPVGTV
+208 LAAAFDVPVGTV
-220 RMRPVQGSGP
+220 RLRPVPGSGP
-230 GRMRLVARPTSE
+230 GRMRLIARPTTE
-242 DTEAVAE
+242 DTERAAE
-249 GIRGLW
+249 GLRGLW

-260 APGKA
+260 APGGA
-265 APGVDLI
+265 APGVGLI
-272 DHRTEKDRIVL
+272 DYRSEPHRIVL
-283 LVASPPGKTI
+283 LVASPPGKEI
-293 YLPHTAICSAFGIDD
+293 RLPHTAICSAFGIDD

-334 VRKATVDDLTMDAK
+334 VRKATVDDLTMDEK
-348 GRITIGVCHDGKPA
+348 GRITIGVCHDGKAA

-394 AGEKRSGI
+394 AAEKRSGV

-448 ISNEMGRGDFAL
+448 VSNEMGRGDFAL

-476 LLSHPDEAMRKAT
+476 LLSHPDEAMRKAA

-574 LFSGQDD
+574 LFSGADD

-617 IALYGE
+617 IALYGD
-623 EPANGL
+623 EPANGI
-629 TSGEAAAAQA
+629 TEGEAKAAEAGA
-639 KVGLYDLRHTNPY
+639 AIYALRHTNPY
-652 ADCDTLAQAFAGASS
+652 ADCDTLAQAMGL
-667 SAPAP
+667 AP
-672 GTPAPAADMDGDGD
+672 GGEPTAGTLAPDTADIGDGAPAPAAAG
-686 GGDTPAAPAPF
+686 APF
-697 GGPFADIPFGLDN
+697 GIPFGDSGP
-710 DPGEEPGLQDQILEL
+710 DIGEEPGLQDQILEL
-725 LADGPKPLKD
+725 LADGPKQLKE
-735 LRAALPDFQPSSVS
+735 LRAALPGFQPSSVS

-759 LATTRKRGVWQLTDS
+759 LAISRKRGQWQLTDN

>member
-1 MSTTDQA
+1 MSTIDQA
-8 APAVDTT
+8 APAADTT
-15 KSVPSHV
+15 KRVPGHV
-22 LYRRVL
+22 IYRRVL
-28 AERTSYALTA
+28 AERTSYALAA

-60 GLGTLAWLYAKT
+60 GLGTLAWLYTKT
-72 KNTDPGQ
+72 KDPDQ
-79 GLSAITRAQR
+79 GLSVLTRAQR

-112 EVVAPA
+112 EAVAPA
-118 AWAGLM
+118 AWASLM
-124 GWMAPLTRSASLV
+124 GWMAPLTRSAGLV
-137 LELTEHQVPTGTGL
+137 LELTEHQAQTGP
-151 APRELTYTEFL
+151 ARELTYTEFL

-177 SIAPYRADR
+177 SITPFSADR

-201 PTFTDVQ
+201 PTFTEVQ

-220 RMRPVQGSGP
+220 KIRPIQGSGP

-242 DTEAVAE
+242 DVEAVAE

-265 APGVDLI
+265 APGVELLDYRAEP
-272 DHRTEKDRIVL
+272 HRIVL
-283 LVASPPGKTI
+283 LVASPPGKEI
-293 YLPHTAICSAFGIDD
+293 HLPHTAICSAFGIDD

-319 RQGVVSV
+319 RQGVVSI

-334 VRKATVDDLTMDAK
+334 VRKATADDLTMDSK
-348 GRITIGVCHDGKPA
+348 GRVTIGVCHDGKPA
-362 RMRLWDPGQGALR
+362 RMRLWDPSQGALR

-394 AGEKRSGI
+394 AAEKRSSV

-460 GRPWPLINITL
+460 NKPWPLINITL

-574 LFSGQDD
+574 LFSGKDD

-606 AQKVDGVYPDL
+606 AEKKDGVYPDL
-617 IALYGE
+617 IALYGD
-623 EPANGL
+623 EPATGL
-629 TSGEAAAAQA
+629 TEGEAKAAQA
-639 KVGLYDLRHTNPY
+639 GAAIYGVRHTNPY
-652 ADCDTLAQAFAGASS
+652 ADCDTLAQAFSDAPGSTPAAG
-667 SAPAP
+667 APAP
-672 GTPAPAADMDGDGD
+672 DADGGDGDEAPAAFE
-686 GGDTPAAPAPF
+686 APF
-697 GGPFADIPFGLDN
+697 GIPFGDGSP
-710 DPGEEPGLQDQILEL
+710 DIGEEPGLQDQILEL
-725 LADGPKPLKD
+725 LTDGPKQLKD
-735 LRAALPDFQPSSVS
+735 LRAALPGFQPSSVS

-759 LATTRKRGVWQLTDS
+759 LAISRKRGLWQLTDN

>member
-1 MSTTDQA
+1 MSTIDQA
-8 APAVDTT
+8 APAADPA
-15 KSVPSHV
+15 KRVPGHV
-22 LYRRVL
+22 IYRRVL
-28 AERTSYALTA
+28 AERTSYALAA
-38 AGMAVGPQ
+38 AGMAIGPQ

-72 KNTDPGQ
+72 KDPDQ
-79 GLSAITRAQR
+79 GLGVLTRAQR
-89 AIPFLTAAGTYVANL
+89 AIPFLSAAGTYVANL

-118 AWAGLM
+118 AWASLM
-124 GWMAPLTRSASLV
+124 GWMAPLTRSAGLV
-137 LELTEHQVPTGTGL
+137 LELSEHQAQHGAGPG
-151 APRELTYTEFL
+151 ELTYTEFL
-162 AAKWAQATGDGTRLV
+162 AAKWQQATGDGTRLV
-177 SIAPYRADR
+177 SVTPYRADR

-201 PTFTDVQ
+201 PTFTEVQ

-220 RMRPVQGSGP
+220 KIRPVQGSGP

-242 DTEAVAE
+242 DVEAVAE

-255 ESAVA
+255 ETAVA

-272 DHRTEKDRIVL
+272 DYRAEPHRIVL
-283 LVASPPGKTI
+283 LVASPPGKEI
-293 YLPHTAICSAFGIDD
+293 HLPHTAICSAFGIDD

-319 RQGVVSV
+319 RQGVVSI

-334 VRKATVDDLTMDAK
+334 VRKATVEDLTMDSK
-348 GRITIGVCHDGKPA
+348 GRVTIGVCHDGKPA

-394 AGEKRSGI
+394 AAEKRSGV

-606 AQKVDGVYPDL
+606 AEKVDGVYPDL
-617 IALYGE
+617 IALYGD
-623 EPANGL
+623 EPSNGL
-629 TSGEAAAAQA
+629 TEGEAKAAQA
-639 KVGLYDLRHTNPY
+639 GAAIYGVRHTNPY
-652 ADCDTLAQAFAGASS
+652 ADCDTLAQAFAGTDDS
-667 SAPAP
+667 P
-672 GTPAPAADMDGDGD
+672 PAASTPPPGDDGDSD
-686 GGDTPAAPAPF
+686 SEEPVAPF
-697 GGPFADIPFGLDN
+697 SGPFSDIPFGLAN
-710 DPGEEPGLQDQILEL
+710 DPGEEPGLQDQILDL
-725 LADGPKPLKD
+725 LADGPMSLKD
-735 LRAALPDFQPSSVS
+735 LREALPGFQPSSVS
-749 NACSQLKAKG
+749 NACSQLKAKS
-759 LATTRKRGVWQLTDS
+759 LAKTLKRGVWQRADS

>member
-1 MSTTDQA
+1 MSTIDQV
-8 APAVDTT
+8 APAADIT
-15 KSVPSHV
+15 KSVPGHV
-22 LYRRVL
+22 IYRRVL
-28 AERTSYALTA
+28 AERTSYALAA

-46 LDDSAWSYLASGGI
+46 LDDSFLSYLASGGV
-60 GLGTLAWLYAKT
+60 GVGTIAWLYAKT
-72 KNTDPGQ
+72 KNPDQ
-79 GLSAITRAQR
+79 GLDTITRAQR

-118 AWAGLM
+118 AWASLM
-124 GWMAPLTRSASLV
+124 GWMAPLTRSAGLV
-137 LELTEHQVPTGTGL
+137 LELSEHQAQADPARV
-151 APRELTYTEFL
+151 LTYTEFL

-177 SIAPYRADR
+177 SITPFRADR
-186 PDFEAVVVAQAGKAV
+186 PDFEAVIVAQAGKAV
-201 PTFTDVQ
+201 PSFTEVQ

-220 RMRPVQGSGP
+220 KMRPVQGSGP
-230 GRMRLVARPTSE
+230 GRMRVVARPTTE
-242 DTEAVAE
+242 DIERTAE
-249 GIRGLW
+249 GLRGLW

-260 APGKA
+260 APGGA

-272 DHRTEKDRIVL
+272 DWRSEPHRIVL
-283 LVASPPGKTI
+283 LVASPPGKEI
-293 YLPHTAICSAFGIDD
+293 RLPHTAICSAFGIDD

-334 VRKATVDDLTMDAK
+334 VRKATVEDLTMDSK
-348 GRITIGVCHDGKPA
+348 GRVTIGVCHDGKPA

-394 AGEKRSGI
+394 AAEKRSGV

-574 LFSGQDD
+574 LFSGKDD

-606 AQKVDGVYPDL
+606 AEKVDGVYPDL
-617 IALYGE
+617 IALYGDA
-623 EPANGL
+623 PANGL
-629 TSGEAAAAQA
+629 TEGEAKAAQA
-639 KVGLYDLRHTNPY
+639 GAAIYAVRHTNPY
-652 ADCDTLAQAFAGASS
+652 ADCDTLAQAFSDVPGSERTAGPPTTDGDDGE
-667 SAPAP
+667 APAP
-672 GTPAPAADMDGDGD
+672 SA
-686 GGDTPAAPAPF
+686 APF
-697 GGPFADIPFGLDN
+697 GIPFGDSN

-725 LADGPKPLKD
+725 LADGPKSLKE
-735 LRAALPDFQPSSVS
+735 LREALPGFQPSSVS
-749 NACSQLKAKG
+749 NACTQLKAKG
-759 LATTRKRGVWQLTDS
+759 LAATVKRGVWQRTDA

>member
-1 MSTTDQA
+1 MSTIDQA

-15 KSVPSHV
+15 KRVPGHV
-22 LYRRVL
+22 IYRRVL
-28 AERTSYALTA
+28 AERTSYALAA

-72 KNTDPGQ
+72 KDPDQ
-79 GLSAITRAQR
+79 GLGMLTRAQR
-89 AIPFLTAAGTYVANL
+89 AIPFLTAAGTYMANL

-118 AWAGLM
+118 AWASLM
-124 GWMAPLTRSASLV
+124 GWMAPLTRSAGLV
-137 LELTEHQVPTGTGL
+137 LELSEQQAQTDP
-151 APRELTYTEFL
+151 ARELTYTEFL
-162 AAKWAQATGDGTRLV
+162 AAKWQQATGEGTRLV
-177 SIAPYRADR
+177 SITPYRADR

-201 PTFTDVQ
+201 PTFTEVQ

-220 RMRPVQGSGP
+220 KIRPVQGSGP

-242 DTEAVAE
+242 DVEAVAE

-265 APGVDLI
+265 APGVDLL
-272 DHRTEKDRIVL
+272 DYRAEPHRIVL
-283 LVASPPGKTI
+283 LVASPPGKEI
-293 YLPHTAICSAFGIDD
+293 HLPHTAICSAFGIDD

-319 RQGVVSV
+319 RQGVVSI

-334 VRKATVDDLTMDAK
+334 VRKATVEDLTMDDK
-348 GRITIGVCHDGKPA
+348 GRVTIGVCHDGKPA
-362 RMRLWDPGQGALR
+362 RMRLWDPSQGALR

-394 AGEKRSGI
+394 AAEKRSGV

-574 LFSGQDD
+574 LFSGKDD

-606 AQKVDGVYPDL
+606 AEKVDGVYPDL
-617 IALYGE
+617 IALYGD

-629 TSGEAAAAQA
+629 TEGEARAAQA
-639 KVGLYDLRHTNPY
+639 GAAIYGVRHTNPY
-652 ADCDTLAQAFAGASS
+652 ADCDTLAQAFSD
-667 SAPAP
+667 APSTSPAA
-672 GTPAPAADMDGDGD
+672 GTPAPDSDSDSEE
-686 GGDTPAAPAPF
+686 TAAPFASPY
-697 GGPFADIPFGLDN
+697 ADIPFGLSN
-710 DPGEEPGLQDQILEL
+710 DPGEEPGLQDQVLDL
-725 LADGPKPLKD
+725 LADGPVSLKD
-735 LRAALPDFQPSSVS
+735 LRAALPSFQPSSVS

-759 LATTRKRGVWQLTDS
+759 LAKTVKRGVWQLADS

>member
-1 MSTTDQA
+1 MSTIDQA
-8 APAVDTT
+8 APAADTT
-15 KSVPSHV
+15 KRVPGHV
-22 LYRRVL
+22 IYRRVL
-28 AERTSYALTA
+28 AERTSYALAA

-60 GLGTLAWLYAKT
+60 GLGTLAWLYTKT
-72 KNTDPGQ
+72 KNPDQ
-79 GLSAITRAQR
+79 GLGVLTRAQR

-118 AWAGLM
+118 AWASLM
-124 GWMAPLTRSASLV
+124 GWMAPLTRSAGLV
-137 LELTEHQVPTGTGL
+137 LELSAHQNQTGGE
-151 APRELTYTEFL
+151 PLTYTEFL
-162 AAKWAQATGDGTRLV
+162 AAKWQQATGDGTRLV
-177 SIAPYRADR
+177 SITPFRADR

-201 PTFTDVQ
+201 PTFTEVQ

-220 RMRPVQGSGP
+220 KIRPVQGSGP
-230 GRMRLVARPTSE
+230 GRMRLVARPTTE
-242 DTEAVAE
+242 DVEAVAE

-255 ESAVA
+255 ETAVA

-265 APGVDLI
+265 APGVELLDYRAEP
-272 DHRTEKDRIVL
+272 HRIVL
-283 LVASPPGKTI
+283 LVASPPGKEI
-293 YLPHTAICSAFGIDD
+293 HLPHTAICSAFGIDD

-319 RQGVVSV
+319 RQGVISI

-334 VRKATVDDLTMDAK
+334 VRKATVDDLTMDVK
-348 GRITIGVCHDGKPA
+348 GRITIGICHDGKPA

-394 AGEKRSGI
+394 AAEKRSGV

-433 LMLTAAHAVMKYRER
+433 LMLSCAHAVMKYRER

-460 GRPWPLINITL
+460 GKPWPLINITL

-476 LLSHPDEAMRKAT
+476 LLSHPDEAMRKA
-489 AYLIADI
+489 AAHLIADI

-574 LFSGQDD
+574 LFSGADD

-606 AQKVDGVYPDL
+606 AEKKDGVYPDL
-617 IALYGE
+617 IALYGDD
-623 EPANGL
+623 PPTGL
-629 TSGEAAAAQA
+629 TEGEAKTAQAAAAIYG
-639 KVGLYDLRHTNPY
+639 VRHTNPY
-652 ADCDTLAQAFAGASS
+652 ADCDTLAQAFSDAPG
-667 SAPAP
+667 SAPTA
-672 GTPAPAADMDGDGD
+672 GTPDPDGDDDSGEAPAASEV
-686 GGDTPAAPAPF
+686 PF
-697 GGPFADIPFGLDN
+697 GIPFGDS
-710 DPGEEPGLQDQILEL
+710 DPDLGEEPGLQDQILDL
-725 LADGPKPLKD
+725 LADGPKQLKE

-759 LATTRKRGVWQLTDS
+759 LAISRKRGLWQLTDN

>member
-1 MSTTDQA
+1 MSTIDQA
-8 APAVDTT
+8 APPADTT
-15 KSVPSHV
+15 KAVPSHV
-22 LYRRVL
+22 IYRRVL
-28 AERTSYALTA
+28 AERTSYALAA
-38 AGMAVGPQ
+38 AGMAIGPQ

-72 KNTDPGQ
+72 KNPDQ
-79 GLSAITRAQR
+79 GLNVLTRAQR
-89 AIPFLTAAGTYVANL
+89 ALPLLTAAGTYVANL

-112 EVVAPA
+112 EIVDAA

-124 GWMAPLTRSASLV
+124 GWMAPITRSAGLV
-137 LELTEHQVPTGTGL
+137 LELSEQQAQTGP
-151 APRELTYTEFL
+151 ARELTYTEFL

-177 SIAPYRADR
+177 SITPFRADR

-201 PTFTDVQ
+201 PAFTDVQ

-220 RMRPVQGSGP
+220 KMRPVQGSGP

-242 DTEAVAE
+242 DLEAAAE
-249 GIRGLW
+249 GLRGLW
-255 ESAVA
+255 ETAVA

-272 DHRTEKDRIVL
+272 DYRSEPHRIVL
-283 LVASPPGKTI
+283 LVASPPGKEI
-293 YLPHTAICSAFGIDD
+293 RLPHTAICSAFGIDD

-319 RQGVVSV
+319 RQGVVSI

-334 VRKATVDDLTMDAK
+334 VRKATVEDLTMDSK
-348 GRITIGVCHDGKPA
+348 GRVTIGVCHDGKPA
-362 RMRLWDPGQGALR
+362 RMRLWDPSQGALR

-394 AGEKRSGI
+394 AAEKRSGV

-448 ISNEMGRGDFAL
+448 LSNEMGRGDFAL

-547 GLDGIAPAG
+547 GLDGIAPPG

-574 LFSGQDD
+574 LFSGKDD

-606 AQKVDGVYPDL
+606 AEKVDGVYPDL
-617 IALYGE
+617 IALYGDA
-623 EPANGL
+623 PANGL
-629 TSGEAAAAQA
+629 TEGEARAAQTA
-639 KVGLYDLRHTNPY
+639 VQIYEVRHTNPY
-652 ADCDTLAQAFAGASS
+652 ADCDTLAQAFSD
-667 SAPAP
+667 AP
-672 GTPAPAADMDGDGD
+672 GSKPAAGPPPPDTNGDD
-686 GGDTPAAPAPF
+686 ESEAPVPFETPF
-697 GGPFADIPFGLDN
+697 GSPFGDSTP
-710 DPGEEPGLQDQILEL
+710 DIGEEPGLQDQILEL
-725 LADGPKPLKD
+725 LADGPQQLKD
-735 LRAALPDFQPSSVS
+735 LRAALPGFQPSSVS
-749 NACSQLKAKG
+749 NACTQLKAKG
-759 LATTRKRGVWQLTDS
+759 LAVSRKRGYWQLADS

>member
-15 KSVPSHV
+15 KSVPGHV
-22 LYRRVL
+22 IYRRVL
-28 AERTSYALTA
+28 AERTSYALAA

-72 KNTDPGQ
+72 KNADQ

-112 EVVAPA
+112 EIVDAA

-137 LELTEHQVPTGTGL
+137 LELTEHQTPTGTGTGL

-186 PDFEAVVVAQAGKAV
+186 PDFEAVIVAQAGKAV
-201 PTFTDVQ
+201 PTFTEVQ

-220 RMRPVQGSGP
+220 KMRPVQGSGP

-242 DTEAVAE
+242 DTEAAAE

-255 ESAVA
+255 ETSVA

-265 APGVDLI
+265 APGVGLI
-272 DHRTEKDRIVL
+272 EHRTEKDRIVL

-293 YLPHTAICSAFGIDD
+293 YLPHTSICSAFGIDD

-319 RQGVVSV
+319 RMGVVSI
-326 YKTNPLMK
+326 YKSNPLMK
-334 VRKATVDDLTMDAK
+334 VRKATVEDLTMDAK

-362 RMRLWDPGQGALR
+362 RMRLWEPGQGALR

-448 ISNEMGRGDFAL
+448 LSNEMGRGDFAL
-460 GRPWPLINITL
+460 NKPWPLINITL

-606 AQKVDGVYPDL
+606 AEKVDGVYPNL

-629 TSGEAAAAQA
+629 TPGEAAAAQA

-652 ADCDTLAQAFAGASS
+652 ADCDTLAQAFSDAPGSPPAAA
-667 SAPAP
+667 APAP
-672 GTPAPAADMDGDGD
+672 ATGTNDGD
-686 GGDTPAAPAPF
+686 GGDTSAAPV
-697 GGPFADIPFGLDN
+697 PFGLDN

>member
-1 MSTTDQA
+1 MSATDQA
-8 APAVDTT
+8 APAAATT

-28 AERTSYALTA
+28 AERTSYAVTA

-46 LDDSAWSYLASGGI
+46 LNDSAWSYLASGGI

-72 KNTDPGQ
+72 KNTDQGQ
-79 GLSAITRAQR
+79 GLSAIVRAQR

-112 EVVAPA
+112 EIVAPA

-137 LELTEHQVPTGTGL
+137 LELTDHQAPTGI
-151 APRELTYTEFL
+151 ARELTYTEFL

-201 PTFTDVQ
+201 PTFTEVQ

-249 GIRGLW
+249 GVRGLW
-255 ESAVA
+255 ETAVA

-319 RQGVVSV
+319 RMGVVSI

-394 AGEKRSGI
+394 AGEKRSGV

-574 LFSGQDD
+574 LFSGADD

-606 AQKVDGVYPDL
+606 AEKVDGVYPDL

-629 TSGEAAAAQA
+629 TPGEAAAAQA

-652 ADCDTLAQAFAGASS
+652 ADCDTLAQAFSD
-667 SAPAP
+667 AP
-672 GTPAPAADMDGDGD
+672 GSTPAAATPAPATGTNGGD
-686 GGDTPAAPAPF
+686 GGDTSTAPA
-697 GGPFADIPFGLDN
+697 PFADIPFGLDN

-725 LADGPKPLKD
+725 LAGGPKPLKE

-759 LATTRKRGVWQLTDS
+759 LATTRKRGVWQLTDN

>member
-1 MSTTDQA
+1 MSTIDQA
-8 APAVDTT
+8 APTADST
-15 KSVPSHV
+15 KRVPGHV
-22 LYRRVL
+22 IYRRVL
-28 AERTSYALTA
+28 AERTSYALAA

-72 KNTDPGQ
+72 KNADH
-79 GLSAITRAQR
+79 GLDTITRAQR

-124 GWMAPLTRSASLV
+124 GWMAPLTRSAGLV
-137 LELTEHQVPTGTGL
+137 LELTEHPAQAGP
-151 APRELTYTEFL
+151 ARELTYTEFL
-162 AAKWAQATGDGTRLV
+162 AAKWAHATGDGTRLV
-177 SIAPYRADR
+177 SVTPFRADR

-201 PTFTDVQ
+201 PTFNETQ

-220 RMRPVQGSGP
+220 RMRPMQGSGP
-230 GRMRLVARPTSE
+230 GRMQLIARPTTA
-242 DTEAVAE
+242 DVGRTAQ
-249 GIRGLW
+249 GLRGLW
-255 ESAVA
+255 ESAVS
-260 APGKA
+260 APGGA

-272 DHRTEKDRIVL
+272 DHRSEPHRIVL
-283 LVASPPGKTI
+283 LVASPPGKEI
-293 YLPHTAICSAFGIDD
+293 RLPHTAICSAFGIDD

-326 YKTNPLMK
+326 YRTNPLMK
-334 VRKATVDDLTMDAK
+334 VRKATVEDLTMDSK
-348 GRITIGVCHDGKPA
+348 GRITIGICHDGKPA

-394 AGEKRSGI
+394 AAEKRSGV

-448 ISNEMGRGDFAL
+448 VSNEMGRGDFAL

-489 AYLIADI
+489 AYMIADI

-574 LFSGQDD
+574 LFSGADD

-606 AQKVDGVYPDL
+606 AEKVDGVYPDL
-617 IALYGE
+617 IALYGDD
-623 EPANGL
+623 PANGL
-629 TSGEAAAAQA
+629 TEGEAKAAQSGA
-639 KVGLYDLRHTNPY
+639 ALYGMRHSNPY
-652 ADCDTLAQAFAGASS
+652 ADCDTLAQAFAGTDSS
-667 SAPAP
+667 TPAA
-672 GTPAPAADMDGDGD
+672 GTPAPDMDGDSGE
-686 GGDTPAAPAPF
+686 APAPF
-697 GGPFADIPFGLDN
+697 AGPYADIPFGLSN
-710 DPGEEPGLQDQILEL
+710 DPGEEPGLQDQILTL
-725 LADGPKPLKD
+725 LAGGPMSLKA
-735 LRAALPDFQPSSVS
+735 LREALPGFQPSSVS

-759 LATTRKRGVWQLTDS
+759 LAKSAKRGHWQLADS

>member
-15 KSVPSHV
+15 KSVPGHV
-22 LYRRVL
+22 IYRRVL

-60 GLGTLAWLYAKT
+60 GLGTLAWLYAKA
-72 KNTDPGQ
+72 KSADQ
-79 GLSAITRAQR
+79 GLSAIVRAQR

-104 ITPGFNWW
+104 ITPGFDWW
-112 EVVAPA
+112 EIVDAA

-124 GWMAPLTRSASLV
+124 GWMAPLTRSAGLV
-137 LELTEHQVPTGTGL
+137 LELTEHQAPTSIGTVL

-201 PTFTDVQ
+201 PTFTEVQ
-208 LAAAFDFPVGTV
+208 LAAAFDFPLGTV

-242 DTEAVAE
+242 DIEAVAE

-255 ESAVA
+255 ETSVA

-265 APGVDLI
+265 APGVGLI
-272 DHRTEKDRIVL
+272 EHRTEKDRIVL

-293 YLPHTAICSAFGIDD
+293 YLPHTSICSAFGIDD

-319 RQGVVSV
+319 RMGVVSI
-326 YKTNPLMK
+326 YKSNPLMK
-334 VRKATVDDLTMDAK
+334 VRKATVEDLTMDDK

-394 AGEKRSGI
+394 AGEKRSGV

-448 ISNEMGRGDFAL
+448 ISNEMGRGDFDL

-606 AQKVDGVYPDL
+606 AEKVDGVYPDL

-629 TSGEAAAAQA
+629 TKGEAEAAQL
-639 KVGLYDLRHTNPY
+639 KVGLYDLRHINPY
-652 ADCDTLAQAFAGASS
+652 ADCDTLAQAFSDAPGSTPAA
-667 SAPAP
+667 SAPAT
-672 GTPAPAADMDGDGD
+672 GTDGDSGEAEAPAS
-686 GGDTPAAPAPF
+686 APF
-697 GGPFADIPFGLDN
+697 GAPFGDIPFGLSD

-725 LADGPKPLKD
+725 LAEGPKPLKD
-735 LRAALPDFQPSSVS
+735 LRVALPAFQPSSVS

>member
-1 MSTTDQA
+1 MSTIDQA
-8 APAVDTT
+8 APTADTT
-15 KSVPSHV
+15 KSVPGHV
-22 LYRRVL
+22 IYRRRVL
-28 AERTSYALTA
+28 AERTSYALAA

-72 KNTDPGQ
+72 KDPDQ
-79 GLSAITRAQR
+79 GLGMLTRAQR

-118 AWAGLM
+118 AWASLM

-137 LELTEHQVPTGTGL
+137 LELSEQQAL
-151 APRELTYTEFL
+151 ADPARELTYTEFL
-162 AAKWAQATGDGTRLV
+162 AAKWQQATGDGTRLV
-177 SIAPYRADR
+177 SITPFRADR

-201 PTFTDVQ
+201 PTFTEVQ

-220 RMRPVQGSGP
+220 KMRPVQGSGP

-242 DTEAVAE
+242 DVEAVAE

-255 ESAVA
+255 ETAVA

-265 APGVDLI
+265 APGVELLDYRAEP
-272 DHRTEKDRIVL
+272 HRIVL
-283 LVASPPGKTI
+283 LVASPPGKEI
-293 YLPHTAICSAFGIDD
+293 HLPHTAICSAFGIDD

-319 RQGVVSV
+319 RQGVVSI

-334 VRKATVDDLTMDAK
+334 VRKATVEDLTMDAK
-348 GRITIGVCHDGKPA
+348 GRVTIGVCHDGKPA
-362 RMRLWDPGQGALR
+362 RMRLWDPSQGALR

-394 AGEKRSGI
+394 AAEKRSGV

-460 GRPWPLINITL
+460 GKPWPLINITL

-574 LFSGQDD
+574 LFSGKDD

-606 AQKVDGVYPDL
+606 AEKVDGVYPDL
-617 IALYGE
+617 IALYGD

-629 TSGEAAAAQA
+629 TEGEAKAAQA
-639 KVGLYDLRHTNPY
+639 GAAVYGVRHTNPY
-652 ADCDTLAQAFAGASS
+652 ADCDTLAQAFSDAPGSTPAAG
-667 SAPAP
+667 APAP
-672 GTPAPAADMDGDGD
+672 DADGGDGD
-686 GGDTPAAPAPF
+686 EAPAPF
-697 GGPFADIPFGLDN
+697 EAPFGIPFGDSGP
-710 DPGEEPGLQDQILEL
+710 DIGEEPGLQDQILDL
-725 LADGPKPLKD
+725 LADGPKSLKQ
-735 LRAALPDFQPSSVS
+735 LRETLPSFQPSSVS
-749 NACSQLKAKG
+749 NACTQLKSKG
-759 LATTRKRGVWQLTDS
+759 LAKSLKRGHWQLADS

>member
-1 MSTTDQA
+1 MSTIDQA

-15 KSVPSHV
+15 KAVPGHV
-22 LYRRVL
+22 IYRRVL
-28 AERTSYALTA
+28 AERTSYALAA

-72 KNTDPGQ
+72 KDPDQ
-79 GLSAITRAQR
+79 GLGMLTRAQR

-124 GWMAPLTRSASLV
+124 GWMAPLTRSAGLV
-137 LELTEHQVPTGTGL
+137 LELSEQQAQADPT
-151 APRELTYTEFL
+151 RELTYTEFL
-162 AAKWAQATGDGTRLV
+162 AAKWQQATGEGTRLV
-177 SIAPYRADR
+177 SITPYRADR

-201 PTFTDVQ
+201 PTFTEVQ

-220 RMRPVQGSGP
+220 KMRPVQGSGP

-242 DTEAVAE
+242 DVEAVAE

-255 ESAVA
+255 ETAVC

-265 APGVDLI
+265 APGVELLDYRAEP
-272 DHRTEKDRIVL
+272 HRIVL
-283 LVASPPGKTI
+283 LVASPPGKEI
-293 YLPHTAICSAFGIDD
+293 HLPHTAICSAFGIDD

-319 RQGVVSV
+319 RQGVVSI

-334 VRKATVDDLTMDAK
+334 VRKATVEDLTMDSK
-348 GRITIGVCHDGKPA
+348 GRVTIGVCHDGKPA
-362 RMRLWDPGQGALR
+362 RMRLWDPSQGALR

-394 AGEKRSGI
+394 AAEKRSGV

-574 LFSGQDD
+574 LFSGADD

-606 AQKVDGVYPDL
+606 AEKVDGVYPDL
-617 IALYGE
+617 IALYGD

-629 TSGEAAAAQA
+629 TEGEAKAAQA
-639 KVGLYDLRHTNPY
+639 GAAIYGVRHTNPY
-652 ADCDTLAQAFAGASS
+652 ADCDTLAQAFAGTDDNT
-667 SAPAP
+667 PAA
-672 GTPAPAADMDGDGD
+672 GTPAPDGDGDGD
-686 GGDTPAAPAPF
+686 GGEAPAPF
-697 GGPFADIPFGLDN
+697 AGPFGDIPFGLSN
-710 DPGEEPGLQDQILEL
+710 DPGEEPGLQDQILDL
-725 LADGPKPLKD
+725 LADGPMSLKD
-735 LRAALPDFQPSSVS
+735 LREALPGFQPSSVS

-759 LATTRKRGVWQLTDS
+759 LAKTVKRGVWQRADN

>member
-1 MSTTDQA
+1 MSTIDQA
-8 APAVDTT
+8 APAANTT
-15 KSVPSHV
+15 KRAPGHV
-22 LYRRVL
+22 IYRRVL
-28 AERTSYALTA
+28 AERTSYALAA
-38 AGMAVGPQ
+38 AGTAVGPQ

-72 KNTDPGQ
+72 KDPDQ
-79 GLSAITRAQR
+79 GLGMLTRAQR

-118 AWAGLM
+118 AWASLM
-124 GWMAPLTRSASLV
+124 GWMAPLTRSAGLV
-137 LELTEHQVPTGTGL
+137 LELSEHQAWTDP
-151 APRELTYTEFL
+151 ARELTYTEFL
-162 AAKWAQATGDGTRLV
+162 AAKWQQATGDGTRLV
-177 SIAPYRADR
+177 SITPYRADR

-201 PTFTDVQ
+201 PTFTEVQ

-220 RMRPVQGSGP
+220 KMRPVQGSGP

-255 ESAVA
+255 ETAVA

-265 APGVDLI
+265 APGVELLDYRAEP
-272 DHRTEKDRIVL
+272 HRIVL
-283 LVASPPGKTI
+283 LAASPPGKEI
-293 YLPHTAICSAFGIDD
+293 HLPHTAICSAFGIDD

-319 RQGVVSV
+319 RQGVVSI

-334 VRKATVDDLTMDAK
+334 VRKATVEDLTMDSK
-348 GRITIGVCHDGKPA
+348 GRVTIGVCHDGKPA
-362 RMRLWDPGQGALR
+362 RMRLWDPSQGALR

-394 AGEKRSGI
+394 AAEKRSGV

-460 GRPWPLINITL
+460 NKPWPLINITL

-574 LFSGQDD
+574 LFSGKDD

-606 AQKVDGVYPDL
+606 AEKVDGVYPDL
-617 IALYGE
+617 IALYGDA
-623 EPANGL
+623 PANGL
-629 TSGEAAAAQA
+629 TEGEAKAAQA
-639 KVGLYDLRHTNPY
+639 GAAIYGVRHTNPY
-652 ADCDTLAQAFAGASS
+652 ADCDTLAQAFSD
-667 SAPAP
+667 AP
-672 GTPAPAADMDGDGD
+672 GSTPAADDPATDSDGDSGE
-686 GGDTPAAPAPF
+686 APAPF
-697 GGPFADIPFGLDN
+697 ETPFGIPFGDGGP
-710 DPGEEPGLQDQILEL
+710 DIGEEPGLQDQILDL
-725 LADGPKPLKD
+725 LADGPKQLKE

-759 LATTRKRGVWQLTDS
+759 LAISRKRGHWQLADS